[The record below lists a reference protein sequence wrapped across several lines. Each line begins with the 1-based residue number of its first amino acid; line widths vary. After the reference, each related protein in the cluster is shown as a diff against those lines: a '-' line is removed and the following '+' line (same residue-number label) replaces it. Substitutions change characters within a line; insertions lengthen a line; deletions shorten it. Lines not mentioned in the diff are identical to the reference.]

1 MNIFWLFAGWRSILW
16 EMVGSGGYIFAG
28 GGWWLVDGGWW
39 WWVVV
44 DIFWLV
50 VGRGGLWWVVS
61 QFSLTLN
68 FNYNISKI
76 YKTASNKLHALARVS
91 HYMDEVKRRILF
103 NSNFLSQFNYC
114 PLI

>member
-28 GGWWLVDGGWW
+28 GGWWLVDGGWC

-50 VGRGGLWWVVS
+50 VGRGGLWWVVA
-61 QFSLTLN
+61 QFSGTV
-68 FNYNISKI
+68 KI